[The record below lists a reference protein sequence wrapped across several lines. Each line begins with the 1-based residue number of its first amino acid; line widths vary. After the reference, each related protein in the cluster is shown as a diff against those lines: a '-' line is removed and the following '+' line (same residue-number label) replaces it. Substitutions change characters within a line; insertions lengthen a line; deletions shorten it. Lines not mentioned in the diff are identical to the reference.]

1 MSNPLDSSSKF
12 YFSRRCLL
20 SILWFMSMAVAVY
33 LYVSTVHV
41 SYLGEAQ
48 QLSNDIPESVIDADS
63 NNPASIALAL
73 TALVARP
80 TFGELSPFLV
90 VV

>member
-12 YFSRRCLL
+12 YFSRRCLQF
-20 SILWFMSMAVAVY
+20 ILWFMAVAVY